1 MWRITKTNPKIFA
14 DEKFNDECRD
24 FYISPNENREEAILR
39 FERLKKKCNKK
50 FDFDA
55 PKKFVRIERRDCNIS
70 WNECPTCGYPI
81 GYRPT
86 LTDFRCKRCNQRILW

>member
-1 MWRITKTNPKIFA
+1 MDKEEIKCREYNACKKSCL
-14 DEKFNDECRD
+14 ECD
-24 FYISPNENREEAILR
+24 LILN
-39 FERLKKKCNKK
+39 KKCNKK